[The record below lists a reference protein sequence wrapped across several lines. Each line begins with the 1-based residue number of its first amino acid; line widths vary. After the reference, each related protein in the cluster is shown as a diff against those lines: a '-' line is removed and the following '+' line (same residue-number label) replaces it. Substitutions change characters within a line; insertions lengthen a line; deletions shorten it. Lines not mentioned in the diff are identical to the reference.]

1 MISKDKLTLL
11 CFVDYADDAEGMK
24 FVIVPTSNGKWCAKP
39 APGTKYA
46 PECVSAVQRNFRQE
60 FGR

>member
-11 CFVDYADDAEGMK
+11 CFVDYANDTEGMK
-24 FVIVPTSNGKWCAKP
+24 FVIVPTSNGKWRAKP
-39 APGTKYA
+39 ADGTKYA
-46 PECVSAVQRNFRQE
+46 TKVLAAVQRNFRQE